1 MTKQELQIAE
11 LQSLCARTLEI
22 LKDEKFFDKTMKG
35 EAWHSSLYRDLK
47 RAGDG
52 KEFKMFINMIKTLEA
67 KNEAK

>member
-22 LKDEKFFDKTMKG
+22 LREEKFFNKTMKG

-47 RAGDG
+47 KASNG
-52 KEFKMFINMIKTLEA
+52 KEFKMFIELIKALEA
-67 KNEAK
+67 KNEI